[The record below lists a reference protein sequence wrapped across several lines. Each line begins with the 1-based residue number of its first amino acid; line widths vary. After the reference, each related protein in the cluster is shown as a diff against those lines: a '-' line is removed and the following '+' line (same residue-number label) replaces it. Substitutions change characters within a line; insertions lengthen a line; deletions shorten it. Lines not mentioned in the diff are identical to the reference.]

1 MNDRVRVS
9 EHSSAS
15 PPGIPG
21 STLTHVELIWIE
33 KRTEHWIRFGR
44 VAQDRIID
52 RRRRAVSFRSSAI
65 FAFVRWSSNC
75 FGTIRS
81 RIDIVRAV
89 APGEP
94 YSTLPSVSPGGE
106 LLLSIHG
113 WPKVER
119 VLRAIDAVEAIGV
132 DACDAAPEHWCHI
145 HNRLSAG
152 FEPRVYSIDRHR
164 AWLQRRELRS

>member
-1 MNDRVRVS
+1 MNDN
-9 EHSSAS
+9 EPS
-15 PPGIPG
+15 PPRVVPP
-21 STLTHVELIWIE
+21 SHRRTVALTHVELTWIE

-44 VAQDRIID
+44 IAHDQIVD
-52 RRRRAVSFRSSAI
+52 RRRRIVSFRPGEV
-65 FAFVRWSSNC
+65 FAFVRWASNM

-81 RIDIVRAV
+81 HIDIVRAV
-89 APGEP
+89 SPGEP

-113 WPKVER
+113 WPKVEC

-132 DACDAAPEHWCHI
+132 DACDAAPEHWCHV
-145 HNRLSAG
+145 HNRLTAG
-152 FEPRVYSIDRHR
+152 LEPRVYSINRHR

>member
-1 MNDRVRVS
+1 MNDRVGVS
-9 EHSSAS
+9 ERSSAS

-21 STLTHVELIWIE
+21 STLTHVELVWVE
-33 KRTEHWIRFGR
+33 KRIEHWIRFGR

-52 RRRRAVSFRSSAI
+52 HRRRAVSFRSNAI

-89 APGEP
+89 SPGEP

-119 VLRAIDAVEAIGV
+119 VLRVIDAVEAIGV
-132 DACDAAPEHWCHI
+132 DACDAAPEHWCHV
-145 HNRLSAG
+145 HNRLTAG
-152 FEPRVYSIDRHR
+152 LEPRVYSIDRHR
-164 AWLQRRELRS
+164 AWLQRRELLS

>member
-1 MNDRVRVS
+1 MNDRVPVS
-9 EHSSAS
+9 EQSSAS
-15 PPGIPG
+15 PPDIAG
-21 STLTHVELIWIE
+21 STLTHIELVWIE
-33 KRTEHWIRFGR
+33 KRIEHWIRFGR
-44 VAQDRIID
+44 VAQERIID
-52 RRRRAVSFRSSAI
+52 RRRRAVSFRSNAI

-81 RIDIVRAV
+81 HIDIVRAV
-89 APGEP
+89 SPGEP

-132 DACDAAPEHWCHI
+132 DACDAAPEHWCHV
-145 HNRLSAG
+145 HNRLTAG
-152 FEPRVYSIDRHR
+152 LEPRVYSIDRHR

>member
-9 EHSSAS
+9 DYSSAS
-15 PPGIPG
+15 PPGIPC
-21 STLTHVELIWIE
+21 STLTHVELVWIE
-33 KRTEHWIRFGR
+33 KRIEHWIRFGR
-44 VAQDRIID
+44 VAQERIID
-52 RRRRAVSFRSSAI
+52 RRRRAVSFRSNAI
-65 FAFVRWSSNC
+65 FALVRWSSNC

-81 RIDIVRAV
+81 HIDIVRPV
-89 APGEP
+89 SPGEP

-132 DACDAAPEHWCHI
+132 DACDAAPEHWCHV
-145 HNRLSAG
+145 HNRLTASL
-152 FEPRVYSIDRHR
+152 EPRVYSIDRHR